1 MSGKALLVVGS
12 PRNKGSNSHFIGKYL
27 IEKISEKGWSVDEE
41 FVYQAVR
48 NQDIMTKILKKLDD
62 SDLVILV
69 FPLYVDSLPSQM
81 IKFLEN
87 VNEQRKGKG
96 GPKPRLIAICQSG
109 FPESNHCDFAV
120 RICQFFARDSGF
132 GWAGGLSIGGGSA
145 VHAVDLN
152 ELGGMGRNLRR
163 ALELTATSLVNGGN
177 VPAEAKEL
185 TNKGVLAPWLLRLIV
200 NRGWKKQ
207 CRANGVDIRAIL
219 ND

>member
-12 PRNKGSNSHFIGKYL
+12 PRTKSSNSHFIGKYL
-27 IEKISEKGWSVDEE
+27 IEKIGERGWSVDEE
-41 FVYQAVR
+41 FAYQAIK
-48 NQDIMTKILKKLDD
+48 NQDVMTRILKKIDD

-96 GPKPRLIAICQSG
+96 GPQPRLVAICQSG

-120 RICQFFARDSGF
+120 RISQFFARDSGF
-132 GWAGGLSIGGGSA
+132 DWAGGLSIGGGSA
-145 VHAVDLN
+145 VHGVDLN
-152 ELGGMGRNLRR
+152 ELGGMARNLRK
-163 ALELTATSLVNGGN
+163 ALELTAASLVNGGD
-177 VPAEAKEL
+177 VPVEAKEL
-185 TNKGVLAPWLLRLIV
+185 TNKGVLAPWMLRLIV
-200 NRGWKKQ
+200 NRSWKKQ
-207 CRANGVDIRAIL
+207 CKVNGVDIRAIF